1 MLGCSHNFLTPSS
14 CHLNTNGCI
23 QVCVFV
29 IMTFQK
35 SIAIIALEWCRDPH
49 FEQAFTYLPDLVAMV
64 PTKYTATNVQT
75 HQCWQDLMAQAR
87 KPFLLPIR
95 QVEKAMWK
103 GNKAQA
109 WPDAI
114 LWPMNMYLPNEA
126 TKIMDLLGMKTNLF
140 QVHNPK
146 GQAKHPCHSPGWSP
160 VGCISFCGYSQ
171 VLKAI
176 SYN

>member
-1 MLGCSHNFLTPSS
+1 
-14 CHLNTNGCI
+14 
-23 QVCVFV
+23 
-29 IMTFQK
+29 
-35 SIAIIALEWCRDPH
+35 
-49 FEQAFTYLPDLVAMV
+49 
-64 PTKYTATNVQT
+64 
-75 HQCWQDLMAQAR
+75 MAQAR

-103 GNKAQA
+103 GKKAQT

-114 LWPMNMYLPNEA
+114 LWPMNMYLPNEV

-160 VGCISFCGYSQ
+160 VGCISFCGYSHN
-171 VLKAI
+171 LI
-176 SYN
+176 L